1 MKHEFWNQKNQ
12 TGSKQRFRGQ
22 PWKRAAKS
30 SALLAV
36 ILIGLGSIIATG
48 GGGGGGGSGSSG
60 YLVPTE
66 ISAVPTSLNAAAAL
80 SNLSLRAKLNSLA
93 RSATD
98 PGTDYTLASTKKY
111 VEEHALEQF
120 EIIEQV
126 LNAIS
131 QTHYADATN
140 IGAGPYKAMVAWED
154 EENGRNIKQL
164 EPWVVDSQEI
174 AEFGQNVLRVRAWI
188 EEQDEEGTELVK
200 AEFKIYSPATKKADG
215 SYQNYGVWTL
225 NVKFDDT
232 GEDYFA
238 ASASIGNN
246 GESIVKIHER
256 FPEGM
261 PGSPVVLLGEMKAI
275 MNRSATA
282 GYGQVY
288 YPNWEALWGPE
299 ADPNP
304 TELPHKSAKY
314 AYSEDYLAVKDGDAD
329 TVYKDRNT
337 VYEMTHRYGVY
348 NADTGQDVMKIKS
361 FGFPIRYTI
370 GDITKHA
377 YYGAWQGRHEI
388 WTQGGNDTIPAGTE
402 VTREDT
408 PPDQPAETYTVG
420 ETFSGTLAKR
430 TYVNADISD
439 IKNIPVEIWINN
451 DYNLIYDSGVWK
463 YCTQMDW
470 TTFPATCAVALKV
483 FADEIGFESLIVG
496 ANDDR
501 KCVGINGWDNDAMQ
515 PVSYV
520 YEAASGENSGAG
532 FYKATQ
538 GDDGRATVIIP
549 REKLT
554 PSEGDSLFVWIG
566 GSIFVMYNG
575 TGWVEKEVVGFD
587 TMTWT
592 PEFSETGDKDYILPE
607 GKELYVNMQGAN
619 YIVTRTGADYTTN
632 LELQTAANPS
642 NATAVVPA
650 NTEFKDQWNP
660 DGSSTYEFVTDS
672 GSANYLMLVYKTIGD
687 NDKDSQGN
695 AETGVSV
702 GGVVQKDLWGLE
714 AFVGGVTQDTMYN
727 WEYKSENEN
736 WGSVTYLKDADGNY
750 KLLDDP
756 MRFDSMEVT
765 NAGGE
770 PKTIALQYDG
780 WMMGLPDMHQE
791 LGKNN
796 WVMTDDIAN
805 KIINLAAGTEVTE
818 SATDTVYLLKPLEV
832 SQFLKLV
839 TNTAGLTLPDITQA
853 DSVDLSTVPDFVEHG
868 MGDMPTDTIVKYS
881 EGEPVE

>member
-1 MKHEFWNQKNQ
+1 MKQEFLNQENQ
-12 TGSKQRFRGQ
+12 TGSKQRIRGQ

-48 GGGGGGGSGSSG
+48 GGGGGGSGSSG
-60 YLVPTE
+60 YQVPTE
-66 ISAVPTSLNAAAAL
+66 ISAVPTSLNATAAL
-80 SNLSLRAKLNSLA
+80 SNLSFRAKLNSLA
-93 RSATD
+93 RSATA

-126 LNAIS
+126 LNAIN

-154 EENGRNIKQL
+154 EENGRSIKQL
-164 EPWVVDSQEI
+164 EPWVVDSQVI
-174 AEFGQNVLRVRAWI
+174 DEFGQDVLRVRAWI
-188 EEQDEEGTELVK
+188 EEQDEGETLLVK
-200 AEFKIYSPATKKADG
+200 AEFKIYSPATKNADG

-261 PGSPVVLLGEMKAI
+261 PGAPVELLGEMKAV

-288 YPNWEALWGPE
+288 YPDWEALFGPE
-299 ADPNP
+299 ADPNL

-314 AYSEDYLAVKDGDAD
+314 AYSADYLAVKDADAD
-329 TVYKDRNT
+329 TVYKDRDT

-370 GDITKHA
+370 SGITKHA

-388 WTQGGNDTIPAGTE
+388 WTHGGNDTIPEGTE
-402 VTREDT
+402 VTREDI

-420 ETFSGTLAKR
+420 ETFSGTLVKR
-430 TYVNADISD
+430 TLVDADIND
-439 IKNIPVEIWINN
+439 IKNIPVEIWINQ
-451 DYNLIYDSGVWK
+451 DYNLIGDGAQWT
-463 YCTQMDW
+463 YCTQMNW
-470 TTFPATCAVALKV
+470 GNPPTCAVASKV
-483 FADEIGFESLIVG
+483 FDTEIGFESLIVG
-496 ANDDR
+496 ADDDR
-501 KCVGINGWDNDAMQ
+501 KWVDINGWDDVLMQ
-515 PVSYV
+515 PISYV
-520 YEAASGENSGAG
+520 YEAASAENGNTAG
-532 FYKATQ
+532 FYKATR
-538 GDDGRATVIIP
+538 GDDGKATVITP
-549 REKLT
+549 RVLLT
-554 PSEGDSLFVWIG
+554 PGAGENLFVWIG
-566 GSIFVMYNG
+566 GSIYVMYDG
-575 TGWVEKEVVGFD
+575 TSWVEKEVVGFD

-592 PEFSETGDKDYILPE
+592 PEFSANDKDYILPE
-607 GKELYVNMQGAN
+607 GKELYINMQGVN
-619 YIVTRTGADYTTN
+619 YIVTRTGANYTTK
-632 LELQTAANPS
+632 LELQTTANPS
-642 NATAVVPA
+642 NKTVVVAA
-650 NTEFKDQWNP
+650 NTVFKDQWNP
-660 DGSSTYEFVTDS
+660 GSSSTYEFITDS
-672 GSANYLMLVYKTIGD
+672 GSANYLMLVYNTIGD
-687 NDKDSQGN
+687 NDRDEQGN
-695 AETGVSV
+695 AKAGVTV
-702 GGVVQKDLWGLE
+702 GGVVQQDLWGLE

-727 WEYKSENEN
+727 WEYKGENEN
-736 WGSVTYLKDADGNY
+736 WGSVTYLKNADGSY

-756 MRFDSMEVT
+756 MRFDPITAT
-765 NAGGE
+765 NKAGQE
-770 PKTIALQYDG
+770 KTLALQYDG

-818 SATDTVYLLKPLEV
+818 SATDTAYLLKPLEV

-839 TNTAGLTLPDITQA
+839 TDTTGLTLPDITQA
-853 DSVDLSTVPDFVEHG
+853 DSVDLSKVPDFVEHG

-881 EGEPVE
+881 EGKPVE